1 MNTIAKKFLDDIYN
15 NAPIGNKDAVIKY
28 ITSKYNLTLDRKVY
42 YCRYFAVRFSYSQKG
57 GFSNTVLS
65 LSALQKYDKLP
76 FFVVLVR
83 KDKSN
88 KIYLANSSF
97 ISKISHSSKELG
109 TNNIR
114 GSFNGSDIIKDYNGI
129 TNCPE
134 NFDDLFAIHEGLD
147 WEDNLLRIV
156 EASAAIQPTSLKF
169 IPDETALENIYT
181 SIERASIFVESRN
194 FLELNSDL
202 NERCNGCKEA
212 ILVASHIENV
222 NLRGRLIEFL
232 ITTDK
237 DTRDK
242 ISTSLLNKE
251 YMLPEISTHD
261 ELGDYMRI
269 FDNGRTYTD
278 IKTKVLY
285 LDSAPKAYNIDKFL
299 EKMAESDSSFFF
311 FLIGIDEKGIFN
323 TALCSAYHKEL
334 IDASIVQHH
343 WAGRATRGVV
353 QFNGKALN
361 KILNNNDFKN
371 IIDQDKAKVYL
382 ENLISR

>member
-1 MNTIAKKFLDDIYN
+1 M
-15 NAPIGNKDAVIKY
+15 
-28 ITSKYNLTLDRKVY
+28 
-42 YCRYFAVRFSYSQKG
+42 
-57 GFSNTVLS
+57 
-65 LSALQKYDKLP
+65 
-76 FFVVLVR
+76 
-83 KDKSN
+83 
-88 KIYLANSSF
+88 
-97 ISKISHSSKELG
+97 
-109 TNNIR
+109 
-114 GSFNGSDIIKDYNGI
+114 
-129 TNCPE
+129 
-134 NFDDLFAIHEGLD
+134 
-147 WEDNLLRIV
+147 
-156 EASAAIQPTSLKF
+156 
-169 IPDETALENIYT
+169 
-181 SIERASIFVESRN
+181 FVESRN

>member
-1 MNTIAKKFLDDIYN
+1 MNKIAKIFLDDISK
-15 NAPIGNKDAVIKY
+15 NAPIGNKDAVIRY
-28 ITSKYNLTLDRKVY
+28 ITSRYDLTLDRKVY

-109 TNNIR
+109 MNNIR

-169 IPDETALENIYT
+169 IPDETALENIYK
-181 SIERASIFVESRN
+181 SIERASMFVESRN

-269 FDNGRTYTD
+269 FDNGKTYTD

>member
-1 MNTIAKKFLDDIYN
+1 MNKIAKIFLDDISK
-15 NAPIGNKDAVIKY
+15 NAPIGNKDAVIRY
-28 ITSKYNLTLDRKVY
+28 ITSRYDLTLDRKVY
-42 YCRYFAVRFSYSQKG
+42 YCKHFAVRFSYSQNG

-109 TNNIR
+109 MNNIR

-169 IPDETALENIYT
+169 IPDETALENIYK
-181 SIERASIFVESRN
+181 SIERASMFVESRN

>member
-1 MNTIAKKFLDDIYN
+1 MNTIAEIFLDDISN

-28 ITSKYNLTLDRKVY
+28 ITSRYDLTLDRKVY
-42 YCRYFAVRFSYSQKG
+42 YCKHFAVRFSYSQNG

-83 KDKSN
+83 KNRSN
-88 KIYLANSSF
+88 LVYIANSSF
-97 ISKISHSSKELG
+97 ISKVSHSSKELAM
-109 TNNIR
+109 NNIR

-129 TNCPE
+129 INCPE
-134 NFDDLFAIHEGLD
+134 NFDTLFAIHEGLD
-147 WEDNLLRIV
+147 WEDNLLRLV
-156 EASAAIQPTSLKF
+156 DASAAIKPKSQKF
-169 IPDETALENIYT
+169 EPDESALKNIYK
-181 SIERASIFVESRN
+181 SIERAST
-194 FLELNSDL
+194 FLESDNLIVLNTDL
-202 NERCNGCKEA
+202 KDRCNACKEA

-237 DTRDK
+237 ETRDQ
-242 ISTSLLNKE
+242 ISSSLLNKE

-269 FDNGRTYTD
+269 FDNGKTYTD

-299 EKMAESDSSFFF
+299 EKMAENDSSFFF

-323 TALCSAYHKEL
+323 TVLCSAFHNEL
-334 IDASIVQHH
+334 IDASIIQHH

-361 KILNNNDFKN
+361 KILANNDFKN